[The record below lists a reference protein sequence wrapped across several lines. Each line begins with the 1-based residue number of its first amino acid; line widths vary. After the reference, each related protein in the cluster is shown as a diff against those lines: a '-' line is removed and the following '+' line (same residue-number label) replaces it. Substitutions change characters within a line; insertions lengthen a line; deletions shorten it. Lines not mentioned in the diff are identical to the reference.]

1 MSKTSRPIADEMNA
15 IIHNLELTAD
25 PYSYASTPSNTKAVV
40 KLLTKIWLSCYY
52 YNSQTVFYC
61 QITGKGRV

>member
-15 IIHNLELTAD
+15 IIHNLELTTD
-25 PYSYASTPSNTKAVV
+25 PYSHASTPSNTKAVV